1 MLCADVLFR
10 PLLDDTGL
18 SVTVF
23 SGHAAS
29 ALGKVLVLFH
39 ACLQLQRSLCVYD
52 AGVK

>member
-23 SGHAAS
+23 SGHADCICAWES
-29 ALGKVLVLFH
+29 ARARAVSCMPSVAAQFM
-39 ACLQLQRSLCVYD
+39 RV
-52 AGVK
+52 